1 MRSSDFIWR
10 ILGHNSCLET
20 NKESWSSQ
28 RLGGKKGNS
37 SISPVF
43 WFFTN
48 FPTVQVHTDMLCVCP
63 CLSPPAL
70 TAWSV
75 HGLNSKDAFW
85 EVYKYKH
92 TPSCQ
97 VLGLCC
103 QTIAFMS
110 WGFLLIVSLQMH
122 VAVFYSWLHYARIP
136 CGRFSCCSTVWWEHQ
151 ETITFFFFFLPCNR
165 IGCRVVIPLWSR
177 CGPEPLGIHCR
188 GIWCLAVSRQRGP

>member
-1 MRSSDFIWR
+1 MRSSDFLWR

-85 EVYKYKH
+85 EVYIYKH

-110 WGFLLIVSLQMH
+110 WGFSAH
-122 VAVFYSWLHYARIP
+122 CKPSDACRCF
-136 CGRFSCCSTVWWEHQ
+136 STV
-151 ETITFFFFFLPCNR
+151 
-165 IGCRVVIPLWSR
+165 GCTTLGFRVVAFPAVAQ
-177 CGPEPLGIHCR
+177 CGESTR
-188 GIWCLAVSRQRGP
+188 KQ